1 MAEFDADVLTV
12 GAAYETVTL
21 VFPNSI
27 AVPIVSRTVVPE
39 IATALG

>member
-12 GAAYETVTL
+12 GAEYETVT